1 MLILDKKQENLNWS
15 WTFQRE
21 LITDQKEI
29 RLLNEEKIRLII
41 REALSAIG
49 NDQAYSSSRSTVNDE
64 IESLD
69 GLEFESISNDQAA
82 TIAKSE
88 FVTWKE
94 GKLKEKEKE
103 AYPLLK
109 KYWDDLGD
117 WDESRWKPT
126 ETAWSAAFIS
136 CVMKASGD
144 DFYNSAAHTTYATK
158 ALQNRKKLASD
169 PKSLTGVQHVLFLK
183 GEAEPTIGDVMFYV
197 REGSLEDWMAGG
209 GGKRPSHTDIY
220 VGDNKGI
227 GGNISDT
234 VSKSDAM
241 STHTAIIKKIN
252 I

>member
-1 MLILDKKQENLNWS
+1 M
-15 WTFQRE
+15 
-21 LITDQKEI
+21 
-29 RLLNEEKIRLII
+29 LLNEEKIRLII

-88 FVTWKE
+88 FVTSKE

-136 CVMKASGD
+136 FVMKL
-144 DFYNSAAHTTYATK
+144 Y
-158 ALQNRKKLASD
+158 KL
-169 PKSLTGVQHVLFLK
+169 
-183 GEAEPTIGDVMFYV
+183 
-197 REGSLEDWMAGG
+197 
-209 GGKRPSHTDIY
+209 
-220 VGDNKGI
+220 
-227 GGNISDT
+227 
-234 VSKSDAM
+234 
-241 STHTAIIKKIN
+241 
-252 I
+252 